1 MRASKSY
8 KEKVHDKVP
17 WKQQVIATPVMDVAF
32 QTNRQH
38 GRFGLTRRKEQDQL
52 FWYLTLNSKMTVVNV
67 WNILIDNNFT
77 INHTLYHNMIL
88 FKENFNFKINK

>member
-1 MRASKSY
+1 MHPHDISNGPKPWSDAAEKLPMRASKSY

-52 FWYLTLNSKMTVVNV
+52 F
-67 WNILIDNNFT
+67 
-77 INHTLYHNMIL
+77 
-88 FKENFNFKINK
+88 